1 MHYTTEQY
9 IAKVFFWSY
18 IRTLFISSKTKNIIG
33 NVLTVQFQA
42 YALSSIQ
49 EKRKVMVKHHT
60 SYSIQC
66 VLGST
71 WKSSERKQDLT
82 EIAASVWLE
91 KSYTLTHTLDFNLTL
106 ISSLFSQDLDRL
118 IYGTPSITKGSS
130 NFFRKLQN
138 NGKYNV
144 FNSSCFFL
152 FFSPLYPNSWAN
164 IKFNKNCGSHY
175 GGKLELQCTT
185 ATFHCIYTFNLLQ
198 GLYNYTHE
206 VCASSGVN
214 NCNTRLQ
221 KYE

>member
-49 EKRKVMVKHHT
+49 EKSKVMVKHHT

-66 VLGST
+66 VLSSP
-71 WKSSERKQDLT
+71 WKSSGRKQDLT
-82 EIAASVWLE
+82 EIAASVWLK
-91 KSYTLTHTLDFNLTL
+91 KSYTLTHTRDFNLTL

-118 IYGTPSITKGSS
+118 IYGTPSIAKGSS

-144 FNSSCFFL
+144 FNSSCFF
-152 FFSPLYPNSWAN
+152 FFSILIHGP
-164 IKFNKNCGSHY
+164 I
-175 GGKLELQCTT
+175 
-185 ATFHCIYTFNLLQ
+185 
-198 GLYNYTHE
+198 
-206 VCASSGVN
+206 
-214 NCNTRLQ
+214 
-221 KYE
+221 